1 MKDVKK
7 KDSTDYLIDIT
18 SRCPNI
24 EELKS
29 YVIWKC
35 PKCHLQVQGMKCV
48 SNKNC
53 IYRKTKN
60 NSYRRYPAG

>member
-29 YVIWKC
+29 YWKC
-35 PKCHLQVQGMKCV
+35 PECHLQVQEMKCV

-53 IYRKTKN
+53 IYRNYSQNEK
-60 NSYRRYPAG
+60 